1 LAKDASVIT
10 KKEKIMAEKK
20 QSRSGINPDQ
30 FIKKNQLKK
39 KRKEAS
45 EKPRK
50 NLKKRTLATNTG
62 RQGAGPFPFKKGGR
76 S

>member
-1 LAKDASVIT
+1 
-10 KKEKIMAEKK
+10 MAEKK
-20 QSRSGINPDQ
+20 QSRAGINPNH
-30 FIKKNQLKK
+30 FIKINQLKK

-50 NLKKRTLATNTG
+50 NLKKRSVRTGTG

>member
-1 LAKDASVIT
+1 MDET
-10 KKEKIMAEKK
+10 KKSGRSKLGVGVYFDRKK
-20 QSRSGINPDQ
+20 KELI
-30 FIKKNQLKK
+30 K

-50 NLKKRTLATNTG
+50 NLKKRSVTTGTG

>member
-1 LAKDASVIT
+1 
-10 KKEKIMAEKK
+10 MAEKK
-20 QSRSGINPDQ
+20 QSRAGINPNH
-30 FIKKNQLKK
+30 FIKINQLKK

-50 NLKKRTLATNTG
+50 NLKKRTLTTNTG
-62 RQGAGPFPFKKGGR
+62 RQGAGPFPFKKVGERAFRKGGR

>member
-1 LAKDASVIT
+1 
-10 KKEKIMAEKK
+10 MAEKK
-20 QSRSGINPDQ
+20 QGAVRNPNH
-30 FIKKNQLKK
+30 FIKINQLKK

-45 EKPRK
+45 EKPR
-50 NLKKRTLATNTG
+50 NGRLKKRTVRTGTG